1 MVSMMVAMV
10 SMMMAMVVAWVHVP
24 SAKGTDAILPFPLPL
39 RNLSLSLRLTFKS
52 FPLSL
57 RLTLKPFSLPLRH
70 LPLSLRLTFKPLPL
84 PLRLAHR
91 PFALAIAHRWPLRIR
106 ITRGVS
112 ITTLV
117 GVSVAL
123 VRVSVTTLVGVSVA
137 LVRVRIVVSWTSR
150 IGGTRVVLVHI
161 LALLPRVGGVRGA
174 RVRSW
179 RRNLCLLLQNPPVV
193 AMDELDALLPRV
205 PVRVGVQP
213 FEINQSSCVVLVE
226 AVHRLEVIPQA
237 QEFAVADV
245 VPEPHRS
252 RSFRSAAPS
261 VSPFFS
267 SAPS

>member
-1 MVSMMVAMV
+1 
-10 SMMMAMVVAWVHVP
+10 MVVAWVHVP

-52 FPLSL
+52 FSLSL

-112 ITTLV
+112 VTTLV
-117 GVSVAL
+117 GVSVA
-123 VRVSVTTLVGVSVA
+123 TLVGVSVA

-179 RRNLCLLLQNPPVV
+179 RWNLCLLLQNPPVV

-205 PVRVGVQP
+205 PVRIGVQP

>member
-1 MVSMMVAMV
+1 MV

-123 VRVSVTTLVGVSVA
+123 VRV
-137 LVRVRIVVSWTSR
+137 RIVVSWTSR
-150 IGGTRVVLVHI
+150 IGSTRVVLVHI
-161 LALLPRVGGVRGA
+161 LALLPRVGGVRSA

-252 RSFRSAAPS
+252 RSFRSAASS

>member
-1 MVSMMVAMV
+1 MV

-123 VRVSVTTLVGVSVA
+123 VRV
-137 LVRVRIVVSWTSR
+137 RIVVSWTSR
-150 IGGTRVVLVHI
+150 IGSTRVVLVHI
-161 LALLPRVGGVRGA
+161 LALLPRVGGVRSA